1 MDLPSSALTTL
12 NHVSINTSIT
22 KLAVG
27 RGGVTLVSINEH
39 GHLDGE
45 SLVTYR

>member
-1 MDLPSSALTTL
+1 
-12 NHVSINTSIT
+12 VSINTAIC

-39 GHLDGE
+39 AHLDEVDG